1 VPNLTYLLEVKT
13 MLSET
18 VVEWTQQWKQQGME
32 IGMKKGEATLLGY
45 LLATRFGALNDE
57 ARERLNNASTQ
68 QLETWATR
76 IFDAPD
82 LQSVFKLN

>member
-1 VPNLTYLLEVKT
+1 
-13 MLSET
+13 
-18 VVEWTQQWKQQGME
+18 
-32 IGMKKGEATLLGY
+32 MKKGLEKGEDKGLVKGLQKGEAFLLGY

-82 LQSVFKLN
+82 LQSVFKSN